1 MANYNFKVDLKGI
14 IKLLSDNLYSSK
26 DVFLREVLQNA
37 VDAITARKEQEPD
50 FTDGRIIIAYQE
62 TAEGAEVIFKDNG
75 IGLTKEE
82 IHSFLSVI
90 GQSAKRSEE
99 VRSSFIGQFGIGL
112 LSCFLVTNEIKV
124 ITRSVN
130 DETAYQWLGFS
141 DGTYK
146 VTQQKGKTDAGTE
159 IHIRLKG
166 EMYRQ
171 YKQEK
176 IQKMLREY
184 GFLLT
189 IPIYF
194 EREDGTEQMND
205 SFIPWRQSFCTSE
218 DIMEFGQQVFGDEFF
233 DVIPLNGE
241 TIKGY
246 AFISM
251 RQMTPTSVNG
261 HKIYLK
267 NMYVTDEGKE
277 LIPKWAFFTKCIINA
292 KDLTPTA
299 AREGFFKDYKLMKAK
314 NEIEKSIFDYF
325 VSLAEYDV
333 RKLKRITGVHNVAIK
348 SLAVENEKVY
358 KFFFPF
364 LTFSTNKGEMT
375 GFQLVETA
383 KKIPVHYCIEIDDFR
398 RVSPLIEGSSR
409 LLINAG
415 YIYDSKLFRM
425 LEKYNKDIKIDVFD
439 EMSYDK
445 LLETPSEEVVF
456 TMAFL
461 TAAAKEALAMCN
473 CNVVLKSFSPQQ
485 LPALYVP
492 GADCIFDGEMSS
504 EGFSSFFE
512 GFSFDDEEE
521 DDYSAKLYLNCNNP
535 LIKRLAKSQ
544 DTELVKTIVQVIY
557 VQAFMAGHYTM
568 GEQEMEIMNSSL
580 TKLMGYGL
588 DGGLV

>member
-90 GQSAKRSEE
+90 GQSSKRSEE

-146 VTQQKGKTDAGTE
+146 VTQQKGKTNAGTE

>member
-90 GQSAKRSEE
+90 GQSSKRSEE

-218 DIMEFGQQVFGDEFF
+218 NIMEFGQQVFGDEFF

-492 GADCIFDGEMSS
+492 GADCIFDVEMSS

>member
-90 GQSAKRSEE
+90 GQSSKRSEE

-146 VTQQKGKTDAGTE
+146 VTQQKGKTDVGTE

>member
-90 GQSAKRSEE
+90 GQSSKRSEE

-171 YKQEK
+171 YKQER

-568 GEQEMEIMNSSL
+568 GKQEMEIMNSSL

>member
-90 GQSAKRSEE
+90 GQSSKRSEE

-146 VTQQKGKTDAGTE
+146 VTQQKGKTNAGTE

-218 DIMEFGQQVFGDEFF
+218 NIMEFGQQVFGDEFF

-277 LIPKWAFFTKCIINA
+277 LIPKWAFFTKCIIN
-292 KDLTPTA
+292 L
-299 AREGFFKDYKLMKAK
+299 KL
-314 NEIEKSIFDYF
+314 
-325 VSLAEYDV
+325 
-333 RKLKRITGVHNVAIK
+333 RT
-348 SLAVENEKVY
+348 
-358 KFFFPF
+358 
-364 LTFSTNKGEMT
+364 
-375 GFQLVETA
+375 
-383 KKIPVHYCIEIDDFR
+383 
-398 RVSPLIEGSSR
+398 
-409 LLINAG
+409 
-415 YIYDSKLFRM
+415 
-425 LEKYNKDIKIDVFD
+425 
-439 EMSYDK
+439 
-445 LLETPSEEVVF
+445 
-456 TMAFL
+456 
-461 TAAAKEALAMCN
+461 
-473 CNVVLKSFSPQQ
+473 
-485 LPALYVP
+485 
-492 GADCIFDGEMSS
+492 
-504 EGFSSFFE
+504 
-512 GFSFDDEEE
+512 
-521 DDYSAKLYLNCNNP
+521 
-535 LIKRLAKSQ
+535 
-544 DTELVKTIVQVIY
+544 
-557 VQAFMAGHYTM
+557 
-568 GEQEMEIMNSSL
+568 
-580 TKLMGYGL
+580 
-588 DGGLV
+588 

>member
-75 IGLTKEE
+75 MGLTKEE

-90 GQSAKRSEE
+90 GQSSKRSEE

-314 NEIEKSIFDYF
+314 NEIEKSIFDYL

>member
-90 GQSAKRSEE
+90 GQSSKRSEE

>member
-62 TAEGAEVIFKDNG
+62 TAEGAEVIFKDDG

-90 GQSAKRSEE
+90 GQSSKRSEE

-171 YKQEK
+171 YKQER

>member
-37 VDAITARKEQEPD
+37 VDAIIARKEQEPD

-90 GQSAKRSEE
+90 GQSSKRSEE

-171 YKQEK
+171 YKQER

-194 EREDGTEQMND
+194 EREDETEQMND

-461 TAAAKEALAMCN
+461 TDAAKEALAMCN

>member
-90 GQSAKRSEE
+90 GQSSKRSEE

-568 GEQEMEIMNSSL
+568 GKQEMEIMNSSL